1 MKTRQYLSRF
11 FKRMAAVLDTEDR
24 SPWSDYWYTSAG
36 NTTNSGKNVTV
47 EGSMAVSAVFAATRL
62 IAESIG
68 MLPIWIYELSA
79 DRSKRPAPEHPL
91 FDLLHDQPNYKHTAI
106 EFVELMTGHAV
117 LRGKAYAQKED
128 VGSQNMQL
136 VPLNPDRMKERISK
150 TGRVEYVYRPES
162 EATKET
168 VYRYDDIFTIRGFGG
183 VSVIQYA
190 RESIGLALAAE
201 EHGARFF
208 RQGTEIPFALK
219 HPGTLSAEA
228 QDRLQKSIDKKYSGV
243 KNHWGILILEED
255 MKIEKLG
262 LTAEDSQYIESRK
275 FQLGEIARWFR
286 VPPHMLADLDRATF
300 NNIEHLSLEFV
311 RYTLLPWIIR
321 WRQAIKRD
329 LIYGVYGKQYFA
341 DFKVDMLLLA
351 DHKSRYEGY
360 QIGIQNG
367 ILSPNEARAY
377 ENLNPRPGGD
387 SFWIPMN
394 MTTVGGDGRPNIL
407 PKPPTNG
414 RPPGERAEHIAF
426 NAARGLVQKEIDTII
441 SKSPEYA
448 NDTEGWQK
456 FIRSFYGR
464 HKKELIDAL
473 ALDKGAAKKYC
484 DEQVGT
490 LLEEGV
496 QALDLWGLQKARELA
511 ARALEDK
518 ES

>member
-1 MKTRQYLSRF
+1 
-11 FKRMAAVLDTEDR
+11 MAAMLDMQER
-24 SPWSDYWYTSAG
+24 SPWSDFWYTSAG
-36 NTTNSGKNVTV
+36 GATNSGKNVTV
-47 EGSMAVSAVFAATRL
+47 EGSLAVSAVFAATRL

-68 MLPIWIYELSA
+68 MLPIWIYERLP
-79 DRSKRPAPEHPL
+79 DRSKRPAPDHPL

-128 VGSQNMQL
+128 AGSRNMQL
-136 VPLNPDRMKERISK
+136 IPLNPDRVTERLSN
-150 TGRVEYVYRPES
+150 TGKMEYVYRPEKD
-162 EATKET
+162 ATKEIIYT
-168 VYRYDDIFTIRGFGG
+168 SEDIFAVRGFGG

-190 RESIGLALAAE
+190 RESVGLALAAE

-208 RQGTEIPFALK
+208 KQGTEIPFAVR
-219 HPGTLSAEA
+219 HPGTLSEEA
-228 QDRLQKSIDKKYSGV
+228 QKRLQAGIEKKYAGV

-329 LIYGVYGKQYFA
+329 LLFYDQHFA

-367 ILSPNEARAY
+367 ILSPNEARAF

-394 MTTVGGDGRPNIL
+394 MTTVGGGGQPNIV
-407 PKPPTNG
+407 PKPSN
-414 RPPGERAEHIAF
+414 GERAESIAF
-426 NAARGLVQKEIDTII
+426 ATARGLVQKEIDTII
-441 SKSPEYA
+441 AKSPDYA
-448 NDTEGWQK
+448 NDIAGWQK
-456 FIRSFYGR
+456 FVRSFYGR
-464 HKKELIDAL
+464 HRNELMGAL
-473 ALDKGAAKKYC
+473 ALDKAAAQKYC

-496 QALDLWGLQKARELA
+496 QALDLWGLQRARELA
-511 ARALEDK
+511 SRALEDK